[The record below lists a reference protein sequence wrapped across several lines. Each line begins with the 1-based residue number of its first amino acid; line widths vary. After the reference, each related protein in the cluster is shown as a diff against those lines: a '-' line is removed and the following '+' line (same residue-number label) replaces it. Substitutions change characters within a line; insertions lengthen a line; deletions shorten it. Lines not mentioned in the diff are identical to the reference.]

1 MGCIM
6 VDTIML
12 DLSGATDEEVDLL
25 VEETEKQMRGKKGIY
40 GNATA
45 GEGNITTTVG
55 IDFTQTEQ
63 ADSITM
69 GLIDGSRGY
78 QEYLSLKTTIE
89 GFESQGMTCVTSPQY
104 K

>member
-1 MGCIM
+1 MGIRDSYIAARGDRVMGCIM

-55 IDFTQTEQ
+55 IDFTPVSYTHLHGRQR
-63 ADSITM
+63 IRKFHCPKYK
-69 GLIDGSRGY
+69 I
-78 QEYLSLKTTIE
+78 SLRHWNLL
-89 GFESQGMTCVTSPQY
+89 
-104 K
+104 